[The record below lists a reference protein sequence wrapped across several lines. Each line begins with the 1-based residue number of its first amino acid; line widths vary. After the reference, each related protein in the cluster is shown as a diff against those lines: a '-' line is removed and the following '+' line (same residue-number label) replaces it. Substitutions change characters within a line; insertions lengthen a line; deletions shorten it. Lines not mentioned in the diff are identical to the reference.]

1 MTEPNKTAQ
10 TFRDVFPVM
19 LGELLLTGVMLAVYA
34 LIGRFSLKV
43 LWSAGLGAG
52 AVLLNFTVMILALLQ
67 AEKRDSPEKGQ
78 LYVRATYALRLVLL
92 AAVLIL
98 ALKSKVFDPLAT
110 ALPLCFQPIAVWLFE
125 LFRKMKK
132 GENTQ

>member
-10 TFRDVFPVM
+10 TFHDVFPVM

-34 LIGRFSLKV
+34 LIGRSSLKV

-67 AEKRDSPEKGQ
+67 AEKRGSPEKGQ

>member
-19 LGELLLTGVMLAVYA
+19 LGELLLTGIMLAVYA

-43 LWSAGLGAG
+43 LWSAALGAG

-67 AEKRDSPEKGQ
+67 AEKRGSPEKGQ
-78 LYVRATYALRLVLL
+78 LYVRATYALRLLLL

-98 ALKSKVFDPLAT
+98 ALRSKVFDPLAT

>member
-19 LGELLLTGVMLAVYA
+19 LGELLLTGVMLAIYA

-43 LWSAGLGAG
+43 LWSAALGAG

-67 AEKRDSPEKGQ
+67 AEKRGSPEKGQ

>member
-19 LGELLLTGVMLAVYA
+19 LGELLLTGVMLAIYA

-43 LWSAGLGAG
+43 LWSAALGAG
-52 AVLLNFTVMILALLQ
+52 VVLLNFTVMILALLQ
-67 AEKRDSPEKGQ
+67 AEKRGSPEKGQ

-98 ALKSKVFDPLAT
+98 ALRSKVFDPLAT

>member
-19 LGELLLTGVMLAVYA
+19 LGELLLTGIMLTVYA

-43 LWSAGLGAG
+43 LWSAALGAG

-67 AEKRDSPEKGQ
+67 AEKRGSPEKGQ
-78 LYVRATYALRLVLL
+78 LYVRATYALRLLLL

-98 ALKSKVFDPLAT
+98 AMKSKVFDPLAT

-125 LFRKMKK
+125 LFRKTKK

>member
-52 AVLLNFTVMILALLQ
+52 AVPLNFTVMILALLQ
-67 AEKRDSPEKGQ
+67 AEKRGSPEKGQ

>member
-1 MTEPNKTAQ
+1 MTEPNKIAQ

-19 LGELLLTGVMLAVYA
+19 LGELLLTGLMLAVYA

-67 AEKRDSPEKGQ
+67 AEKRGSPEKGQ

-92 AAVLIL
+92 AVVLIL

>member
-19 LGELLLTGVMLAVYA
+19 LGELLLTGIMLAVYA

-43 LWSAGLGAG
+43 LWSAALGAG

-67 AEKRDSPEKGQ
+67 AEKRGSPEKGQ

>member
-19 LGELLLTGVMLAVYA
+19 LGELLLTGLMLAVYA
-34 LIGRFSLKV
+34 LIGRSSLKV

-67 AEKRDSPEKGQ
+67 AEKRGSPEKGQ

>member
-43 LWSAGLGAG
+43 LWSAALGAG

-67 AEKRDSPEKGQ
+67 AEKRGSPEKGQ

-125 LFRKMKK
+125 LFRKTKK

>member
-19 LGELLLTGVMLAVYA
+19 LGELLLTGAMLAVYA

-43 LWSAGLGAG
+43 LWSAALGAG

-67 AEKRDSPEKGQ
+67 AEKRGSPEKGQ

-125 LFRKMKK
+125 LFRKTKK

>member
-67 AEKRDSPEKGQ
+67 AEKRGSPEKGQ

-92 AAVLIL
+92 AVVLIL

-110 ALPLCFQPIAVWLFE
+110 ALPLSFQPIAVWLFE

>member
-19 LGELLLTGVMLAVYA
+19 LGELLLTGVMLAVDA

-43 LWSAGLGAG
+43 LWSAALGAG

-67 AEKRDSPEKGQ
+67 AEKRGSPEKGQ

>member
-19 LGELLLTGVMLAVYA
+19 LGELLLTGVMLAIYA

-43 LWSAGLGAG
+43 LWSAALGAG
-52 AVLLNFTVMILALLQ
+52 VVLLNFTVMILALLQ
-67 AEKRDSPEKGQ
+67 AEKRGSPEKGQ

>member
-19 LGELLLTGVMLAVYA
+19 LGELLLTGAMLAVYA

-43 LWSAGLGAG
+43 LWSAALGAG

-67 AEKRDSPEKGQ
+67 AEKRGSPEKGQ
-78 LYVRATYALRLVLL
+78 LYVRATYALRLLLL

-98 ALKSKVFDPLAT
+98 ALRSKVFDPLAT

>member
-43 LWSAGLGAG
+43 LWSAALGAG

-67 AEKRDSPEKGQ
+67 AEKRGSPEKGQ

>member
-67 AEKRDSPEKGQ
+67 AEKRGSPEKGQ

>member
-19 LGELLLTGVMLAVYA
+19 LGELLLTGIMLAVYA

-43 LWSAGLGAG
+43 LWSAALGAG

-67 AEKRDSPEKGQ
+67 AEKRGSPEKGQ
-78 LYVRATYALRLVLL
+78 LYVRATYALRLLLL

-125 LFRKMKK
+125 LFRKTKK

>member
-1 MTEPNKTAQ
+1 MNESNPTAQ
-10 TFRDVFPVM
+10 TFRDILPVM
-19 LGELLLTGVMLAVYA
+19 LGELLLTGIMLGVYA
-34 LIGRFSLKV
+34 LIGRFSVKV
-43 LWSAGLGAG
+43 LWSALLGAG
-52 AVLLNFTVMILALLQ
+52 VVLLNFSVMIFALLK
-67 AEKRDSPEKGQ
+67 AEKRGSPEKGQ
-78 LYVRATYALRLVLL
+78 LYVRATYALRLLLL

>member
-19 LGELLLTGVMLAVYA
+19 LGELLLTGIMLAVYA

-43 LWSAGLGAG
+43 LWSAALGAG

-67 AEKRDSPEKGQ
+67 AEKRGSPEKGQ
-78 LYVRATYALRLVLL
+78 LYVRATYALRLVLM

>member
-19 LGELLLTGVMLAVYA
+19 LGELLLTGVMLAIYA

-43 LWSAGLGAG
+43 LWSAALGAG
-52 AVLLNFTVMILALLQ
+52 AVLLTFTVMILALLQ
-67 AEKRDSPEKGQ
+67 AEKRGSPEKGQ

-92 AAVLIL
+92 AVVLIL
-98 ALKSKVFDPLAT
+98 ALKSKVFDPLAA

>member
-19 LGELLLTGVMLAVYA
+19 LGELLLTGLMLAVYA

-67 AEKRDSPEKGQ
+67 AEKRGSPEKGQ
-78 LYVRATYALRLVLL
+78 LYVRATYALRLLLL

-110 ALPLCFQPIAVWLFE
+110 ALPLCFQPIAVRLFE

>member
-43 LWSAGLGAG
+43 LWSAALGAG
-52 AVLLNFTVMILALLQ
+52 TVLLNFTVMILALLQ
-67 AEKRDSPEKGQ
+67 AEKRGSPEKGQ

-125 LFRKMKK
+125 LFRKTKK

>member
-10 TFRDVFPVM
+10 TFRDVLPVL

-34 LIGRFSLKV
+34 LIGRFSLKM
-43 LWSAGLGAG
+43 LWSAALGAG

-67 AEKRDSPEKGQ
+67 AEKRGSPEKGQ

-125 LFRKMKK
+125 LFRKTKK

>member
-10 TFRDVFPVM
+10 TFRDILPVM

-43 LWSAGLGAG
+43 LWSAALGAG

-67 AEKRDSPEKGQ
+67 AEKRGSPEKGQ
-78 LYVRATYALRLVLL
+78 LYVRATYALRLLLL

-98 ALKSKVFDPLAT
+98 ALRSKVFDPLAT

>member
-34 LIGRFSLKV
+34 LIGRSSLKV

-67 AEKRDSPEKGQ
+67 AEKRGSPEKGQ

>member
-19 LGELLLTGVMLAVYA
+19 LGELLLTGIMLAVYA

-43 LWSAGLGAG
+43 LWSAALGAG
-52 AVLLNFTVMILALLQ
+52 VVLLNFTVMILALLQ
-67 AEKRDSPEKGQ
+67 AEKRGSPEKGQ

>member
-19 LGELLLTGVMLAVYA
+19 LGELLLTGLMLAVYA

-67 AEKRDSPEKGQ
+67 AEKRGSPEKGQ

-125 LFRKMKK
+125 LFRKK
-132 GENTQ
+132 GENAQ

>member
-19 LGELLLTGVMLAVYA
+19 LGELLLTGVMLAIYA

-43 LWSAGLGAG
+43 LWSAALGAG
-52 AVLLNFTVMILALLQ
+52 VVLLNFTVMILALLQ
-67 AEKRDSPEKGQ
+67 AEKRGSPEKGQ
-78 LYVRATYALRLVLL
+78 LYVRATYALRLLLL

-98 ALKSKVFDPLAT
+98 ALRSKVFDPLAT

>member
-19 LGELLLTGVMLAVYA
+19 LGELLLTGLMLAVYA

-43 LWSAGLGAG
+43 LWSAALGAG
-52 AVLLNFTVMILALLQ
+52 AVLLNFTVMVLALLQ
-67 AEKRDSPEKGQ
+67 AEKRGSPEKGQ

>member
-1 MTEPNKTAQ
+1 MTELNKTAQ

-19 LGELLLTGVMLAVYA
+19 LGELLLTGIMLAVYA

-43 LWSAGLGAG
+43 LWSAALGAG

-67 AEKRDSPEKGQ
+67 AEKRGSPEKGQ

-125 LFRKMKK
+125 LFRKTKK